1 MATNMPTLPTVS
13 NMDETLSHTSRTR
26 DAVARL
32 MATENI
38 TVMHDPSMETAT
50 FDTASRTLTLPVW
63 KGCTNEVYDMLVAH
77 EVGHALYTPEGSKRL
92 IEAIKFID
100 PRRPQ
105 FSKMLL
111 NICEDA
117 RIERFVKNKYP
128 GVGRSFAKGY
138 EWMMGKDFFGVAGKD
153 IRTLNLPDRVNLHFK
168 PGLYGHVSVP
178 FNAAEQAVVDQV
190 AAANTFDQMIA
201 AAKALYDLTEKQKQE
216 KEQEQRYEQQMKEDP
231 NGQGQ
236 GRQGE
241 DGESQDG
248 NGQSK
253 SGKSDPNGEQGNAS
267 SGSNPSSGNEQS
279 APDFGAGTQQ
289 EMEKSLRKM
298 VDSNSMPQS
307 MVTLPD
313 QDMAKI
319 VYPFKSVVQ
328 DIAAFERALTAACA
342 KANTPVD
349 IARGGENIEARL
361 TKFQRENRAAILTMV
376 RRFEMKMNADV
387 ARRTSESRSGVIN
400 MSRIHSYKLIDDI
413 FLTNTEV
420 AAGKNHG
427 VVFYL
432 DWSSSM
438 NYTLHNT
445 VKQLLNMTEF
455 CKALNI
461 PFDVYAFTTNP
472 IANVGKKGDRWGSDM
487 DKMYPNLSKDPNGMA
502 LSSSFSLLHFLSSS
516 MNKREYRSA
525 AAFLLEFS
533 AFQAGQLGGNAN
545 SRWTGNAYYD
555 SLHQTV
561 QHFMLDGTPLD
572 NTVVSAFKI
581 VPAFKA
587 KHNLQVVTCCILT
600 DGEAH
605 SDCLNRKSHYK
616 ASSGGYQTGKAILTL
631 NGKRYA
637 TADGK
642 VVKGRSVESWCFLME
657 VLKNAYGVNTMGIFL
672 AAGGTARLGTY
683 VTNYFEES
691 FGASWKSNPT
701 VVAAH
706 DQCMAMLKS
715 DDFCA
720 VPRAGFDKFLVIRAD
735 NEIVNATDALDK
747 VDAGDARAAGNAFRK
762 GMEKRLVS
770 RNLLTVIADTCSTC
784 VGI

>member
-1 MATNMPTLPTVS
+1 MATIMPTLPTVS
-13 NMDETLSHTSRTR
+13 NMDETLSHTNRTR

-38 TVMHDPSMETAT
+38 VVIHDPSMETAT

-92 IEAIKFID
+92 IDAIKFID

-153 IRTLNLPDRVNLHFK
+153 IGTLNLPDRVNLHFK
-168 PGLYGHVSVP
+168 PGLYGHVTVP

-201 AAKALYDLTEKQKQE
+201 AAKALYDLSEKQKQE
-216 KEQEQRYEQQMKEDP
+216 QKQKQRYEQQMKEDP
-231 NGQGQ
+231 NGQGENGKQ
-236 GRQGE
+236 G
-241 DGESQDG
+241 QDG
-248 NGQSK
+248 DEQGN
-253 SGKSDPNGEQGNAS
+253 SGKSNPNGEQGNSS
-267 SGSNPSSGNEQS
+267 SGSNPSNGSEQGN
-279 APDFGAGTQQ
+279 ADFGAGTQQ
-289 EMEKSLRKM
+289 EMEKALRNM
-298 VDSNSMPQS
+298 VDCDAVPQS
-307 MVTLPD
+307 MVTLPE
-313 QDMAKI
+313 QDMSNI
-319 VYPFKSVVQ
+319 VYPFKSVVK
-328 DIAAFERALTAACA
+328 DIAAFERTLATAAA
-342 KANTPVD
+342 KKNTPID
-349 IARGGENIEARL
+349 IARGGESPDSRF

-387 ARRTSESRSGVIN
+387 ARRTSESRSGTLN

-438 NYTLHNT
+438 NPTLHST

-472 IANVGKKGDRWGSDM
+472 VANVGAKGDRWCSDM

-502 LSSSFSLLHFLSSS
+502 LSCSFSLLHFLSSS
-516 MNKREYRSA
+516 MSKREYRA
-525 AAFLLEFS
+525 AAGFLLEFS
-533 AFQAGQLGGNAN
+533 AFQSGSLGYNAN
-545 SRWTGNAYYD
+545 NRWSDSTYYD
-555 SLHQTV
+555 SLNEEVH
-561 QHFMLDGTPLD
+561 HFMPDGTPLD

-600 DGEAH
+600 DGECH
-605 SDCLNRKSHYK
+605 SDCLNRKTVYNAGRYK
-616 ASSGGYQTGKAILTL
+616 TGAAIITL

-637 TADGK
+637 TADSK
-642 VVKGRSVESWCFLME
+642 ISRGRSVQSWCFLME

-672 AAGGTARLGTY
+672 ADGGVARIGNY
-683 VTNYFEES
+683 ISNYFEES
-691 FGASWKSNPT
+691 FGVSWKSNPT
-701 VVAAH
+701 IVDAH
-706 DQCMAMLKS
+706 EKSVSMLKS
-715 DDFCA
+715 EDFCI
-720 VPRAGFDKFLVIRAD
+720 VPRAGFDKFLIIRGGTQ
-735 NEIVNATDALDK
+735 IVNATDALDK